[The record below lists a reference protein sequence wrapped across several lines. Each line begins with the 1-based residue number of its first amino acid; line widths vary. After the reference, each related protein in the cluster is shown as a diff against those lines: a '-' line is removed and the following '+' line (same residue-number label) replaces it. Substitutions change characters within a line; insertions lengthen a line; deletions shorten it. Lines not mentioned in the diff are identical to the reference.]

1 LEGLRASSATSTTSS
16 NVVELKDVWVRYGNN
31 YALEGVTLT
40 VPPKDFLTVMGPNGA
55 GKSTLLK
62 TILGLTPLER
72 GEVRVFGLDPYKHR
86 KEVVKR
92 IGYVPQREKVN
103 ESVPLRAI
111 DVVMMGLLAGYLRP
125 TKRKDELTERALKA
139 LEEVGLLDVAYK
151 PYRELSGGQKQRVL
165 IARAIVSDPELLLL
179 DEPFSA
185 LDAHSSKLVADL
197 LKKQNEMGKTI
208 ILVTH
213 DITPVVNYTKRVA
226 LLNKRLIAVGDP
238 LKVFTRDNLVRT
250 YGVEVPVL
258 VQGRVCVPL
267 VGDQHER

>member
-1 LEGLRASSATSTTSS
+1 MEGSRTSSATSTTSS

-40 VPPKDFLTVMGPNGA
+40 VPPKDFLTIMGPNGA

-62 TILGLTPLER
+62 TVLGLTPLER

-86 KEVVKR
+86 REVVKR
-92 IGYVPQREKVN
+92 IGYVPQRERVN
-103 ESVPLRAI
+103 ENVPLRTI
-111 DVVMMGLLAGYLRP
+111 DVVMMGLMGDYLRP
-125 TKRKDELTERALKA
+125 IKKDELIEKALKA

-151 PYRELSGGQKQRVL
+151 PYRELSGGQKQRAL

-197 LKKQNEMGKTI
+197 LKKHNERGKTI

-213 DITPVVNYTKRVA
+213 DITPVANYTKRVA
-226 LLNKRLIAVGDP
+226 LLNKRLIAVGSP
-238 LKVFTRDNLVRT
+238 LKVFTRDNLVKT